1 MGEKREVNDQTIK
14 KKNKSNRLNLR
25 ISDDEFKILNL
36 ISVEDEET
44 VSQIVRKAIKQYDI
58 LRKNSRIF

>member
-1 MGEKREVNDQTIK
+1 MGEKREVNDQNIK

-36 ISVEDEET
+36 ISFEDEET
-44 VSQIVRKAIKQYDI
+44 VSQIVRKAIKQYDT

>member
-1 MGEKREVNDQTIK
+1 MGEKREVNDQNIK

-25 ISDDEFKILNL
+25 ISDDEFKILSL
-36 ISVEDEET
+36 ISFEDEET
-44 VSQIVRKAIKQYDI
+44 VSQIVRKAIKQYDT